1 MLPSNRS
8 PTLETPVDIM
18 SDEELKLAAGFPE
31 TSYADWLA
39 QAEKALKRGDVEK
52 ALATRTYEGFAL
64 KPLYTRERD
73 AAAPDP
79 AGLPGIA
86 PFTRGADAAG
96 RTAGGWDIRQT
107 VTHPDLAESNA
118 EIREDLEN
126 GAHSISLRL
135 DEAVR
140 TGAAADANSPAI
152 GADGLPLHGLAAW
165 QKLLEGVNAGQTP
178 VSLQA
183 GAGFLPAAALLAAA
197 GGPAAGSRLGA
208 DPLGTLTSQGSLP
221 QGLTQALA
229 DMADLAAWTDAHC
242 KHVAAVTVDASAYD
256 AAGASESQTLA
267 AAMATGVAYLRAMVD
282 AGMSIDA
289 ACRQIVFALP
299 LGPDQFFAIAKLRA
313 ARKLWA
319 RITEVAGA
327 SEKARAARID
337 ALTANR
343 NLAERDPYTNLLR
356 TTLSC
361 FAAAVGAADSITV
374 APYDAALGN
383 VSDPFA
389 RRVARNTQLLLA
401 EESNL
406 HRVMD
411 PGGGSWFLE
420 DLTAKLAQAAWAQF
434 QEIEAAGG
442 MAEALAKGM
451 LGEKVNAVWAEREKN
466 LARRRDPLTGV
477 SEFPNLAEDLPEVP
491 EPDMAAVRASVAGC
505 FGGKSVSLPPAGKGG
520 RTAAAIAAA
529 KDGASVADLMQ
540 AIGGSAT
547 SVEPLPRRRFGEAFE
562 ELRRESDKRLK
573 QNGSRP
579 AIFLANIGSL
589 ATYTPRATFAR
600 NAFEAGGI
608 QAVDQGGFESGDA
621 LAAAFKASGA
631 KLAVLCST
639 DKRYEAD
646 AEDAA
651 RALKA
656 AGCAWLALAG
666 APGEKADAYAA
677 AGVDDYVRM
686 GGDLLATLKSAW
698 AKLG

>member
-1 MLPSNRS
+1 
-8 PTLETPVDIM
+8 M
-18 SDEELKLAAGFPE
+18 SDEELRLAADFPE

-39 QAEKALKRGDVEK
+39 AAEKALKREDVEK

-73 AAAPDP
+73 SGAPDP
-79 AGLPGIA
+79 AGLPGVA

-107 VTHPDLAESNA
+107 VTHPDLTQSNA

-126 GAHSISLRL
+126 GAHSVSLRM
-135 DEAVR
+135 DAAIRSGE
-140 TGAAADANSPAI
+140 AADANSPTI
-152 GADGLPLHGLAAW
+152 GADGLPLHGVATW
-165 QKLLEGVNAGQTP
+165 QSLLSGLTASETQL
-178 VSLQA
+178 SLQA

-197 GGPAAGSRLGA
+197 GGPAPGSRLGA
-208 DPLGTLTSQGSLP
+208 DPLGTLTAQSSLP
-221 QGLTQALA
+221 QGLAQALA
-229 DMADLAAWTDAHC
+229 DMADLAAWTEANC
-242 KHVAAVTVDASAYD
+242 QHVAAITVDASAYD

-267 AAMATGVAYLRAMVD
+267 AAMATGTAYLRAMVD
-282 AGMSIDA
+282 AGMSVDA

-337 ALTANR
+337 AVTANR

-374 APYDAALGN
+374 APYDAALGGI
-383 VSDPFA
+383 SDPFA
-389 RRVARNTQLLLA
+389 QRVARNTQLLMA

-411 PGGGSWFLE
+411 PGGGSLFLE

-442 MAEALAKGM
+442 MAEALQSGLVASKI
-451 LGEKVNAVWAEREKN
+451 GETWSAREKN
-466 LARRRDPLTGV
+466 LASRRDPLTGV
-477 SEFPNLAEDLPEVP
+477 SEFPNLAEDLPDVP

-505 FGGKSVSLPPAGKGG
+505 FGGKSVSLPAAGKGE

-529 KDGASVADLMQ
+529 KDGASIADLMR
-540 AIGGSAT
+540 AIGSSA
-547 SVEPLPRRRFGEAFE
+547 SSADPLPRRRFGEAFE
-562 ELRRESDKRLK
+562 ALRCESDKHLK
-573 QNGSRP
+573 QSGSRP
-579 AIFLANIGSL
+579 AIFLANLGPL

-600 NAFEAGGI
+600 NAFEAGGLQPI
-608 QAVDQGGFESGDA
+608 DQGGFENADA
-621 LAAAFKASGA
+621 VADAFKASGA
-631 KLAVLCST
+631 SLAVLCSS

-646 AEDAA
+646 AEATA
-651 RALKA
+651 KALKA
-656 AGCAWLALAG
+656 AGCTWLLLAG
-666 APGEKADAYAA
+666 SPGDRADAYAA
-677 AGVDDYVRM
+677 AGIDDFVRM
-686 GGDLLATLKSAW
+686 GGDLLATLKAAW
-698 AKLG
+698 AKLS

>member
-1 MLPSNRS
+1 
-8 PTLETPVDIM
+8 M
-18 SDEELKLAAGFPE
+18 SDEELRLAADFPE

-39 QAEKALKRGDVEK
+39 AAEKALKREDVEK

-73 AAAPDP
+73 AGAPDP
-79 AGLPGIA
+79 AGLPGLA

-107 VTHPDLAESNA
+107 LTHPDLAQSNA

-126 GAHSISLRL
+126 GAHSISLRM
-135 DEAVR
+135 DEAIR
-140 TGAAADANSPAI
+140 SGAAADANSPNI
-152 GADGLPLHGLAAW
+152 GTDGLPLHGLAAW
-165 QKLLEGVNAGQTP
+165 QKLLEGVTAGQTP

-197 GGPAAGSRLGA
+197 GGPAPGSRLGA
-208 DPLGTLTSQGSLP
+208 DPLGTLTAQGALP
-221 QGLTQALA
+221 QGLEQALA
-229 DMADLAAWTDAHC
+229 DMADLAAWTDANCPHT
-242 KHVAAVTVDASAYD
+242 VAVTVDASAYD
-256 AAGASESQTLA
+256 TAGASESQTLA

-282 AGMSIDA
+282 AGMSVDA

-313 ARKLWA
+313 ARKLWS
-319 RITEVAGA
+319 RIAEVAGA
-327 SEKARAARID
+327 SQPARAARID
-337 ALTANR
+337 AVTANR

-374 APYDAALGN
+374 APYDAALGGI
-383 VSDPFA
+383 SDPFA
-389 RRVARNTQLLLA
+389 QRVARNTQLLLS

-442 MAEALAKGM
+442 MADALADGTVASKIGDTWT
-451 LGEKVNAVWAEREKN
+451 AREKN
-466 LARRRDPLTGV
+466 LASRRDPLTGV
-477 SEFPNLAEDLPEVP
+477 SEFPNLAEDLPDIP

-505 FGGKSVSLPPAGKGG
+505 FLGKAVTLPPAGKGE
-520 RTAAAIAAA
+520 RTTAAIAAA
-529 KDGASVADLMQ
+529 TNGASVSDLMQ

-547 SVEPLPRRRFGEAFE
+547 TVEPLPRRRFGEAFE
-562 ELRRESDKRLK
+562 ELRRESDKHLK
-573 QNGSRP
+573 QHGSRP
-579 AIFLANIGSL
+579 AVFLANLGPL

-600 NAFEAGGI
+600 NAFEAGGLQPI
-608 QAVDQGGFESGDA
+608 DQGGFESADA
-621 LAAAFKASGA
+621 LADAFKASGA
-631 KLAVLCST
+631 KLAVLCSS

-646 AEDAA
+646 AEAAA

-656 AGCAWLALAG
+656 AGCTWLALAG
-666 APGEKADAYAA
+666 APGENADAYTA
-677 AGVDDYVRM
+677 AGIDDFVRM
-686 GGDLLATLKSAW
+686 GGDLLATLKGAW